1 MSPEVIILF
10 FKKALNASE
19 DVKKKALFAVVGFI
33 TLLALKYILEPKNTV
48 LSESQQAVDEVNVA
62 TDAAKKAIKEIN
74 PPSIEETKQEVEK
87 EIKNVQDDVLDPS
100 MD

>member
-1 MSPEVIILF
+1 MSLEFIILF

-19 DVKKKALFAVVGFI
+19 DVKKKVLFTVVGFI
-33 TLLALKYILEPKNTV
+33 TLLALKYILEPKNTI
-48 LSESQQAVDEVNVA
+48 LSENQQAVDEVNVA